1 MDNFCQSA
9 VARSVPGVGDVSFV
23 IRAAGR
29 DSVQASNLVVNIANL
44 AGSRLSFQNADL
56 GIDAG
61 QLAKGPPGV
70 LGSPGS
76 FGQQADRFVLDDLRA
91 TAWRTT
97 ASTLTLNGIDLAVTT
112 GRSECF

>member
-1 MDNFCQSA
+1 MDDFCQSA
-9 VARSVPGVGDVSFV
+9 IARSLPGVGDVSFV

-29 DSVQASNLVVNIANL
+29 DSVQASNLVVNMADLTGRL
-44 AGSRLSFQNADL
+44 AFQNAEL

-70 LGSPGS
+70 VGSPGS
-76 FGQQADRFVLDDLRA
+76 FGQQADRFVLDDLQA

-97 ASTLTLNGIDLAVTT
+97 AATLTLNGFDLAVTV